1 MTKFSLTIL
10 PGLED
15 LALSEFNEK
24 WSLINESDLPKIERK
39 KGKLF
44 IEAEISDFCTLVPY
58 LKIPSQA
65 YKIIEEFPC
74 KDFPKLFQKI
84 SKIEWHKFIRGD
96 FPIITVSTRQS
107 KLINSTRIKLTAT
120 EGLTKAFKRTV
131 QKKAP
136 KEFLEIKNK
145 IHIDIYND
153 NLTLSLSL
161 TGERL
166 DKRGFKLSSDL
177 APLRESIAAALVYSI
192 ALESKSEN
200 LLDLMAGT
208 GTFTSEALEFYKFN
222 NHRLFDYQF
231 APFFITLPLRKRVM
245 ISKTLFSAHYINDI
259 TEHATT
265 ALNDN
270 LKKLSKEQK
279 VENLGP
285 EDFFKL
291 NKEFKSSSLILNPPY
306 GKRIKISVPLDELLM
321 SIIEKARNLDGVETL
336 GMIFPRWAK
345 SKLKNVKVLKETFLK
360 NGGIEVV
367 YLLIDLR

>member
-15 LALSEFNEK
+15 LAKSEFIEK
-24 WSLINESDLPKIERK
+24 WSFINESEVPKIERK
-39 KGKLF
+39 KGKLY
-44 IEAEISDFCTLVPY
+44 IEADVSDFCSIVAY

-65 YKIIEEFPC
+65 YIIVEEFPC
-74 KDFPKLFQKI
+74 KDFPKFFQKV
-84 SKIEWHKFIRGD
+84 SKIEWHKYVRGN
-96 FPIITVSTRQS
+96 FPIITVSAKQS

-120 EGLTKAFKRTV
+120 EGLTKAFKKTI

-153 NLTLSLSL
+153 DVTISLSLS
-161 TGERL
+161 GDRL
-166 DKRGFKLSSDL
+166 DKRGYKLSSDV
-177 APLRESIAAALVYSI
+177 APLRESIAAALVFSM
-192 ALESKSEN
+192 ALESKTSS
-200 LLDLMAGT
+200 LLDPMAGT

-231 APFFITLPLRKRVM
+231 APFFITLPLKKRVT
-245 ISKTLFSAHYINDI
+245 ISKALFKSHFINDI
-259 TEHATT
+259 SNHASI

-270 LKKLSKEQK
+270 LERLSKDHEVK
-279 VENLGP
+279 NFGP
-285 EDFFKL
+285 KDFFTINDKFE
-291 NKEFKSSSLILNPPY
+291 NSSLIINPPY
-306 GKRIKISVPLDELLM
+306 GKRIKISVPLDELIT
-321 SIIEKARNLDGVETL
+321 SIIKKAKELEGVEKIGL
-336 GMIFPRWAK
+336 IFPRWAK
-345 SKLKNVKVLKETFLK
+345 SKLKDIKVLKETFLT